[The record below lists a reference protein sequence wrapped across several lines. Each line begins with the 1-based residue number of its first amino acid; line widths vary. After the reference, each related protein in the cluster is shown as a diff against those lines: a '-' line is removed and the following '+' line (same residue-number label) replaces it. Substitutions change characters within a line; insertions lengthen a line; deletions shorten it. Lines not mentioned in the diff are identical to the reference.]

1 LTPPPPAEYKYL
13 AAVDKLDIFLL
24 PAVFLF
30 LCEVTGN
37 LAPVNLRAIDGG
49 CIELGCVAQEL
60 RSASSSLLI

>member
-1 LTPPPPAEYKYL
+1 
-13 AAVDKLDIFLL
+13 VDKLDIFLL

-37 LAPVNLRAIDGG
+37 LAPANLRAIDGG

-60 RSASSSLLI
+60 RSASSSILI